1 MLLPI
6 LKNLQD
12 TVLKKLAKS
21 LDFLQKICY
30 NISVRNKHRDVAQL
44 VARLVW
50 EHAGG
55 FRFLIFQMLENTCK
69 H

>member
-50 EHAGG
+50 DQDVAGSNPV
-55 FRFLIFQMLENTCK
+55 IPTT
-69 H
+69 

>member
-50 EHAGG
+50 EQDTDHT
-55 FRFLIFQMLENTCK
+55 IQENK
-69 H
+69 KRRA

>member
-50 EHAGG
+50 ERVTGSKFNRERKRQKA
-55 FRFLIFQMLENTCK
+55 LY
-69 H
+69 